1 LIVAKILVV
10 DDDGMMRELVAL
22 HLAIAG
28 YNVET
33 AVDGI
38 DGGESVRRERPALI
52 IADVNMPRQNGFEF
66 VAGLRDDV
74 AVRDIPVIFLTS
86 NAEGQV
92 RGMELGA
99 VAYLSKPLI
108 AQDLL
113 SLVSSNMPR
122 RSPRASGAAQT

>member
-1 LIVAKILVV
+1 VAKILVV
-10 DDDGMMRELVAL
+10 DDDGVMRELVAL

-28 YNVET
+28 YQVET
-33 AVDGI
+33 AEDGI
-38 DGGESVRRERPALI
+38 AGGESVRRERPALI

-99 VAYLSKPLI
+99 VAYLSKPLM
-108 AQDLL
+108 AKDLL
-113 SLVSSNMPR
+113 SLVSSNVPR
-122 RSPRASGAAQT
+122 RSAKASGAAQT